1 MTMIN
6 VQLEPDGPI
15 TQMDEAFLYR
25 RTVTI
30 DDELEHTTAT
40 EYYLKAD
47 MPLVKAGQSVRAV
60 HRSVHVHLK
69 QGVGIEGVLGK
80 VG

>member
-1 MTMIN
+1 MIN
-6 VQLEPDGPI
+6 VQLEEGGPI

-25 RTVTI
+25 RTVTL
-30 DDELEHTTAT
+30 DDDHEHTVAT
-40 EYYLKAD
+40 EYFHLHDK
-47 MPLVKAGQSVRAV
+47 PLLNAGQFVRAI